1 MNNTVVLW
9 FRREGYGLSS
19 IANKSTLTV
28 QELIDELESIKYS
41 EGADTKVF
49 LGEQSGNGYGRL
61 TAMRI
66 TNEEYEDDEDEEE

>member
-1 MNNTVVLW
+1 MNNAVVLW
-9 FRREGYGLSS
+9 FRKEGYGLSS
-19 IANKSTLTV
+19 VNNNGSTLTV

-61 TAMRI
+61 TFMRI
-66 TNEEYEDDEDEEE
+66 TNEEYENEEE